1 MKQIIPCAISALIIT
16 TSLSSPV
23 HAHPSWKGDAKGG
36 KEVSAL
42 AKAKKKDKGKWKE
55 AHESRDEKREESE
68 LKKAEK
74 ILNILNQ

>member
-1 MKQIIPCAISALIIT
+1 MERRCQ
-16 TSLSSPV
+16 
-23 HAHPSWKGDAKGG
+23 GG
-36 KEVSAL
+36 NDVSAL
-42 AKAKKKDKGKWKE
+42 AKAKKKDKGKWTE

>member
-1 MKQIIPCAISALIIT
+1 MKQIIPFAISALIIT
-16 TSLSSPV
+16 TSLSSAV